1 MAAEILEFAMLFA
14 FGFSWPFAIWRTY
27 KAKRVDG
34 KSPHFMIIVIIGYL
48 CGIAAHVVEGT
59 KLWLCAVYLAD
70 IALVS
75 TDLTLYFVYSRVSRS
90 GASVPQE
97 APEAPVPPGS

>member
-1 MAAEILEFAMLFA
+1 M
-14 FGFSWPFAIWRTY
+14 
-27 KAKRVDG
+27 V
-34 KSPHFMIIVIIGYL
+34 IVIVGYL

-75 TDLTLYFVYSRVSRS
+75 TDLTLYFVYSRRARAD
-90 GASVPQE
+90 GPRA
-97 APEAPVPPGS
+97 APERATNC